1 MNLTVTRR
9 TAAFSSRRR
18 CGLRASAN
26 GAESAIAVATLA
38 LHLRVGPG
46 LFGGPGGP
54 AFRVACV
61 LPSRCGIIVLFHLF
75 LARSES
81 QVPAKALGELE
92 EFLGSIG
99 PRSAEYDRH

>member
-1 MNLTVTRR
+1 VNLTVTRR

-54 AFRVACV
+54 AFEVACV
-61 LPSRCGIIVLFHLF
+61 LPSRCGVVLFHLCF
-75 LARSES
+75 GARSES
-81 QVPAKALGELE
+81 QVPAARQR
-92 EFLGSIG
+92 F
-99 PRSAEYDRH
+99 